1 MILYILCKEK
11 KAPYPHFFDNLD
23 NGKNRDALSSTEEP
37 PSLVDKRKVCHK
49 LSERNMERR
58 VEEWTD
64 KDSMWKEISAFICP
78 EIGFYRCLQRKT
90 IWSVSNHLR

>member
-1 MILYILCKEK
+1 MILYILRKEN

-23 NGKNRDALSSTEEP
+23 NEKNREALSSTEEP

-49 LSERNMERR
+49 LSERNMERW

-64 KDSMWKEISAFICP
+64 KDSTWKEISVIICP
-78 EIGFYRCLQRKT
+78 EIGSTDVFNARLFGQ
-90 IWSVSNHLR
+90 